1 MKKIFLKTALILIS
15 LIFILQIK
23 VQAAVIVLTDKQV
36 DSGSGNVTISVT
48 SKQALGAY
56 KLKVTD
62 TAGLELVNSAGGEI
76 SSDKKTIT
84 GSSASGITS
93 LGTYTFKVPTVT
105 KDTTYNIKFSITGM
119 ETVNL
124 ETVADE
130 TNTAKVVVKAP
141 VVTTPDPEPT
151 TPTPTPK
158 PETPPVVV
166 TKSSEARLKNFG
178 INPSQYDFSGFS
190 KNTSKENWNATVPN
204 DVAEVEVYA
213 TAKDSKAKVEGTGN
227 VSLKEGDNTVKVK
240 VTAEDGTTTKTYTL
254 TIKRK
259 TAEEQAKEDGEA
271 RLKSLGIKPEEY
283 DFTGF
288 DSETTEYSV
297 EVPNEVEEIEVY
309 ATAMKSSAQIT
320 GTGMIT
326 LKEGLNELKIESIA
340 ADGTKKTYILNV
352 TRKEAEDTTGTT
364 EEIFGLSILTVQGAK
379 LSPKFDTSIYEYT
392 IELNE
397 DLSSLQ
403 IGTRP
408 TLDEATVEIIGNEN
422 LQDGENIITIL
433 VKNEETEE
441 SATYQITVNKNIIVE
456 EIVEQMSWLKPVTW
470 GKEEIIKIAIIL
482 VLIILIIIAI
492 ILKINIAKENDKS
505 NKVDFPGAEE
515 LDKAIA
521 EHQELSEEN
530 SSQIEQNYI
539 EEIAISKLGINEG
552 NEDVVAKVKRRGR
565 HF

>member
-1 MKKIFLKTALILIS
+1 MKKIFLKTILILIS
-15 LIFILQIK
+15 LIFLLQIK
-23 VQAAVIVLTDKQV
+23 VQAAVIVSTDKQV
-36 DSGSGNVTISVT
+36 ESGSGNVTISVT

-56 KLKVTD
+56 KLRVTD

-84 GSSASGITS
+84 GSSASGITN

-124 ETVADE
+124 ETVTDE
-130 TNTAKVVVKAP
+130 TNIAKVVVKAS
-141 VVTTPDPEPT
+141 VVTTPAPEPT
-151 TPTPTPK
+151 TPTPVPK
-158 PETPPVVV
+158 PETPPATV
-166 TKSSEARLKNFG
+166 TKSSEARLSNLG
-178 INPSQYDFSGFS
+178 ITPNDFSGFKRDKYEYS
-190 KNTSKENWNATVPN
+190 TTVPN
-204 DVAEVEVYA
+204 DIAEVEVYA
-213 TAKDSKAKVEGTGN
+213 NPFGKNVKIEGTGK

-240 VTAEDGTTTKTYTL
+240 VTAEDETTTKTYTL

-271 RLKSLGIKPEEY
+271 RLKSLGIKPEEH

-288 DSETTEYSV
+288 NSEKTEYSV

-309 ATAMKSSAQIT
+309 ATAMKSTAQIT
-320 GTGMIT
+320 GTGMIS

-352 TRKEAEDTTGTT
+352 TRKEAEETTGTT
-364 EEIFGLSILTVQGAK
+364 DTFGLSILTVQGLS

-456 EIVEQMSWLKPVTW
+456 EVEEQMSWLKPATW

-492 ILKINIAKENDKS
+492 ILKINIAKENDKI
-505 NKVDFPGAEE
+505 NKVGLPGAEE

-530 SSQIEQNYI
+530 NPQIEQNYI
-539 EEIAISKLGINEG
+539 EEIAISKSGMDEG
-552 NEDVVAKVKRRGR
+552 NEGSESKVKRRGR

>member
-1 MKKIFLKTALILIS
+1 MSKKIYSIIS
-15 LIFILQIK
+15 IIIGIMLIFLLQSEVYAASATMSTSATK
-23 VQAAVIVLTDKQV
+23 VEPGKTVTITANVKSSASWALDVSTTGGTLKKNDSRVGNT
-36 DSGSGNVTISVT
+36 DSGNN
-48 SKQALGAY
+48 
-56 KLKVTD
+56 
-62 TAGLELVNSAGGEI
+62 EN
-76 SSDKKTIT
+76 KTIT
-84 GSSASGITS
+84 VGTFSTETE
-93 LGTYTFKVPTVT
+93 GTYKITLSGYVVDGDTFSKT
-105 KDTTYNIKFSITGM
+105 NINESVSI
-119 ETVNL
+119 
-124 ETVADE
+124 
-130 TNTAKVVVKAP
+130 VVEKTP
-141 VVTTPDPEPT
+141 VVTTPE
-151 TPTPTPK
+151 PK
-158 PETPPVVV
+158 PETPPTTTTPEPEAPPATV
-166 TKSSEARLKNFG
+166 TKSSEARLSNFG
-178 INPSQYDFSGFS
+178 ITPNDFSGF
-190 KNTSKENWNATVPN
+190 KRDKYEYITTVPN

-213 TAKDSKAKVEGTGN
+213 TAKDSKAKVEGTGK

-283 DFTGF
+283 DFSGF
-288 DSETTEYSV
+288 DSEKTEYSV

-309 ATAMKSSAQIT
+309 ATTMKSTAQIT

-340 ADGTKKTYILNV
+340 ADGTKKTYIINV
-352 TRKEAEDTTGTT
+352 TRKEAEEVSGTT
-364 EEIFGLSILTVQGAK
+364 TDTFGLSILTVQGLT
-379 LSPKFDTSIYEYT
+379 LSPKFDTETYEYT
-392 IELNE
+392 IQLNE
-397 DLSSLQ
+397 DLSSLP

-433 VKNEETEE
+433 VKNEEKEE
-441 SATYQITVNKNIIVE
+441 SATYQITVNKDIIVE
-456 EIVEQMSWLKPVTW
+456 EVAEQMSWLKPSTW

-482 VLIILIIIAI
+482 VLIVLIIIAI
-492 ILKINIAKENDKS
+492 ILKINIAKENDKN

-530 SSQIEQNYI
+530 NPQIEKNYI
-539 EEIAISKLGINEG
+539 EEIAISKFGNNEG
-552 NEDVVAKVKRRGR
+552 NEEVEAKVKRRGR